1 MKEVC
6 RDIIWDHF
14 ALPSPSLK
22 QGNVRNKEDQ
32 FTGSI
37 WDCLPVTEKEK
48 DAISFSTLN
57 YEVKINQFP
66 GLFTIGRYSKSC
78 FC

>member
-1 MKEVC
+1 MKEGC
-6 RDIIWDHF
+6 RDIIQNHF

-48 DAISFSTLN
+48 DAINFSTLN
-57 YEVKINQFP
+57 HEVKINQFP
-66 GLFTIGRYSKSC
+66 GLFTVGRYGDH
-78 FC
+78 FF